1 MSQNTMQSGS
11 PSTTGGATTMCGCA
25 LCAVAGTTAVSRRSI
40 LAACGGAL
48 LGASVTRPATAQ
60 TAVSPD
66 EALKRLMDGNRR
78 YMSKQLSS
86 FAEDLDILR
95 KNTVAKQEPF
105 AAVLSCADSRVPV
118 ELVFDQTV
126 GHVFVT
132 RVAGNICTPEIIAS
146 IEYGAAVLG
155 VAAIV
160 VLGHQGCGAVKAAI
174 AAKEVPGQI
183 SALYAPLQPAVERA
197 GNDLTAAIKA
207 NAQIQA
213 SLLSTASPVLAKLI
227 SEGRLKV
234 AAGYYTLGDGSV
246 EMLAS

>member
-1 MSQNTMQSGS
+1 MNRTDLARIQGW
-11 PSTTGGATTMCGCA
+11 TTVCGCP

-48 LGASVTRPATAQ
+48 LAASVTRRATAQ

-66 EALKRLMDGNRR
+66 DALKRLMDGNRH
-78 YMSKQLSS
+78 YVAKQEFS

-95 KNTVAKQEPF
+95 QNTVAKQEPF

-146 IEYGAAVLG
+146 LEYGAAVLG
-155 VAAIV
+155 TAAIV
-160 VLGHQGCGAVKAAI
+160 VLGHQGCGGRERGHGCERGARSNQRPVCAA
-174 AAKEVPGQI
+174 
-183 SALYAPLQPAVERA
+183 S
-197 GNDLTAAIKA
+197 
-207 NAQIQA
+207 
-213 SLLSTASPVLAKLI
+213 S
-227 SEGRLKV
+227 
-234 AAGYYTLGDGSV
+234 GD
-246 EMLAS
+246 

>member
-1 MSQNTMQSGS
+1 MKNENPISN
-11 PSTTGGATTMCGCA
+11 TTGGATTMCGCP
-25 LCAVAGTTAVSRRSI
+25 LCEVAGINAVSRRRI

-48 LGASVTRPATAQ
+48 LAASATRDATAQ

-66 EALKRLMDGNRR
+66 DALKRLMDGNRR
-78 YMSKQLSS
+78 YMAKQLSS

-95 KNTVAKQEPF
+95 QNTVAKQEPF

-155 VAAIV
+155 TAAIM
-160 VLGHQGCGAVKAAI
+160 VLGHQGCGAVQAAI
-174 AAKEVPGQI
+174 AAKAVPGQI
-183 SALYAPLQPAVERA
+183 SALYAPLRPAIERV

-213 SLLSTASPVLAKLI
+213 KLLSTASPVLAKLI

-234 AAGYYTLGDGSV
+234 AAGYYNLGEGSV
-246 EMLAS
+246 ELLGS